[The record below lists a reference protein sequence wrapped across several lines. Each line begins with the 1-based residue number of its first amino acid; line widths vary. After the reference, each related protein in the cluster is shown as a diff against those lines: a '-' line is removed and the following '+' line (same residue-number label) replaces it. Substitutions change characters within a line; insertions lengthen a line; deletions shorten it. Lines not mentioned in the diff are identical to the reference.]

1 MMSAAVLPLSFDRP
15 ITEAALVAWLA
26 RATPGERI
34 VYWRGYLA
42 RDTWENRPGLSD
54 AECHRLRMVARRAWL
69 MSATGQVHLVQ
80 QRVAPGVFDYI
91 AIARPRKHP
100 RRRLDA
106 SITVISEAA

>member
-1 MMSAAVLPLSFDRP
+1 MSAAVLPLSFDRP
-15 ITEAALVAWLA
+15 ITEAALGVWLS

-42 RDTWENRPGLSD
+42 RDTWVTRGGLSD
-54 AECHRLRMVARRAWL
+54 IERRRLGMVARRAWL
-69 MSATGQVHLVQ
+69 MSADGQVHLVQ

-91 AIARPRKHP
+91 AIARPHKQP

-106 SITVISEAA
+106 PITVISEAA

>member
-1 MMSAAVLPLSFDRP
+1 MSAAVLPLSFDRP

-42 RDTWENRPGLSD
+42 RDTWGNRPGLSD
-54 AECHRLRMVARRAWL
+54 AECHHLRMVARRAWL
-69 MSATGQVHLVQ
+69 MSATGLLHLVQ

-91 AIARPRKHP
+91 AIARPRKQP
-100 RRRLDA
+100 RRRMVA
-106 SITVISEAA
+106 QSISIPEAA